1 MPILTTDQCERRVK
15 QLAGTKSTSNFEIP
29 EADYLETIKFLREE
43 LNIVTLQRDAKR
55 FTDGRD

>member
-1 MPILTTDQCERRVK
+1 MPILTRDQCEKRAK
-15 QLAGTKSTSNFEIP
+15 QLANPKSASKFEIP

-55 FTDGRD
+55 FTDGSD